1 MMPRIAWVVA
11 SMALITGSAG
21 AQQPAPEFGLPLTLQ
36 QLEEMALANNP
47 TMRQAEAGVEA
58 ARGRSRQAGAWP
70 NPVIGYIGEEISPGD
85 IIRWGEHGAFVEQT
99 IVLGGKLRL
108 NRAVFEREI
117 ARAESLVD
125 VQQQRVLTSVRSL
138 FYDVLSTERRV
149 DVLERLAQLA
159 AEAVDISRQL
169 FNTGAADRPDVL
181 ESEIEA
187 RRTRL
192 ELTESKNHLHRVR
205 QQLAAMAGD
214 QTIAIRRL
222 VGSID
227 TAIPELEH
235 DTTLRTLLDRS
246 PEMRAVRAASE
257 RARAVVARAR
267 RETFPDLFLRG
278 GLAYNRELLEEVAA
292 GARRP
297 VGWEALAEAGVSIPL
312 FNRNRGGIAAA
323 RAEEARAEA
332 ERRRVELDLQSR
344 LATVFDEYLTALR
357 ASEVYRDEVVPR
369 ADEAYR
375 LYLARYREMAAAFP
389 QVVVAQRTL
398 FQMSVEYLDNL
409 EDAWRAALRL
419 QGFLAGEGLEAPARA
434 GEETEM
440 GMRINRGGER

>member
-1 MMPRIAWVVA
+1 MRD
-11 SMALITGSAG
+11 AG
-21 AQQPAPEFGLPLTLQ
+21 PPLTLE
-36 QLEEMALANNP
+36 QLEQMALANNP
-47 TMRQAEAGVEA
+47 TMRQAEASVEA

-70 NPVIGYIGEEISPGD
+70 NPVIGYIGEEMSPGD

-108 NRAVFEREI
+108 SRAVFEREI
-117 ARAESLVD
+117 AQAESLVD
-125 VQQQRVLTSVRSL
+125 VQRQRVLTSIRSL

-149 DVLERLAQLA
+149 EVLGGLAQLA

-187 RRTRL
+187 RRTTL
-192 ELTESKNHLHRVR
+192 ELTESRNHLHRVR

-214 QTIAIRRL
+214 QTVAVRRL
-222 VGSID
+222 AGSID

-235 DTTLRTLLDRS
+235 DATLRTLLDRS
-246 PEMRAVRAASE
+246 PEIGAVRAASE

-278 GLAYNRELLEEVAA
+278 GLAYNRELLEQVGA

-332 ERRRVELDLQSR
+332 ERRRIELDLQSR

-375 LYLARYREMAAAFP
+375 LYLVRYREMAAAFP
-389 QVVVAQRTL
+389 QVLVAQRTL
-398 FQMSVEYLDNL
+398 FQMSVEYLNNL

-419 QGFLAGEGLEAPARA
+419 QGFLVGEGLEAPARA
-434 GEETEM
+434 GNETEI
-440 GMRINRGGER
+440 GMRMNRGGER

>member
-1 MMPRIAWVVA
+1 VIA
-11 SMALITGSAG
+11 ALFAASAG
-21 AQQPAPEFGLPLTLQ
+21 AQPPMRDAGPPLTLE
-36 QLEEMALANNP
+36 QLEQMALANNP
-47 TMRQAEAGVEA
+47 TMRQAEASVEA

-70 NPVIGYIGEEISPGD
+70 NPVIGYIGEEMSPGD

-108 NRAVFEREI
+108 SRAVFEREI
-117 ARAESLVD
+117 AQAESLVD
-125 VQQQRVLTSVRSL
+125 VQRQRVLTSIRSL

-149 DVLERLAQLA
+149 EVLGGLAQLA

-187 RRTRL
+187 RRTTL
-192 ELTESKNHLHRVR
+192 ELTESRNHLHRVR

-214 QTIAIRRL
+214 QTVAVRRL
-222 VGSID
+222 AGSID

-235 DTTLRTLLDRS
+235 DATLRTLLDRS
-246 PEMRAVRAASE
+246 PEIGAVRAASE

-278 GLAYNRELLEEVAA
+278 GLAYNRELLEQVGA

-332 ERRRVELDLQSR
+332 ERRRIELDLQSR

-375 LYLARYREMAAAFP
+375 LYLVRYREMAAAFP
-389 QVVVAQRTL
+389 QVLVAQRTL
-398 FQMSVEYLDNL
+398 FQMSVEYLNNL

-419 QGFLAGEGLEAPARA
+419 QGFLVGEGLEAPARA
-434 GEETEM
+434 GNETEI
-440 GMRINRGGER
+440 GMRMNRGGER